1 MRNEDCS
8 VGMWF
13 PLFLLLLPYMTY
25 IYIYTSIY
33 TYIRPPLARG
43 PWTTPRS
50 TTCLLRSTRYDESTR
65 KLQEKQFGHVW
76 FSHALRSLLS
86 YCSKKPAIAGWCKCS
101 QHTSMRHR
109 IRNLIRRNTY
119 GFAYNSFCSKQSC
132 SNVCVKLRETFG
144 NVLSVLVQQSI
155 STLKW

>member
-1 MRNEDCS
+1 MIS
-8 VGMWF
+8 AI
-13 PLFLLLLPYMTY
+13 PT
-25 IYIYTSIY
+25 
-33 TYIRPPLARG
+33 
-43 PWTTPRS
+43 S
-50 TTCLLRSTRYDESTR
+50 TTIHDLHLHLHIHIHLHQAPSRPRALNQPHRGLLHAYYGLLVMTKAHESC
-65 KLQEKQFGHVW
+65 KKSSLVMFGFLMHYEACYLTVVKNQ
-76 FSHALRSLLS
+76 L
-86 YCSKKPAIAGWCKCS
+86 AGWCKCS